1 VNQHVRFI
9 EPNQSNLIQAEL
21 GKFSRSTIERK
32 QLSTKTT
39 FKRIA
44 LVAVAALTLGS
55 FSAVSASAANSSA
68 VVVNSINLTTVT
80 AAPTTGAAVAV
91 NVGASVAT
99 QTLANATD
107 SFDLVGA
114 ITSFPTGGNAGVA
127 AALTTGA
134 GATATKLAAPFNGTY
149 VAAGSSLTVQAASA
163 TSVTANAVT
172 SSATVGMGSFS
183 FTPSVAGTYV
193 LTVFQD
199 KNQDGII
206 GATDVSQTVSIT
218 VVAAAAAAALSQS
231 YSTVHAVAGNGTSAA
246 DATTD
251 AAGIS
256 ASRAIV
262 VANAGALTISA
273 KNASNAA
280 ITTVTV
286 AASIS
291 GVGLIRVGTLT
302 DNAPTADVCNSGGVR
317 SVAATAA
324 DAVNTLYVC
333 ADGNAGTGTITVTIT
348 DTVSL
353 AVATFTKTVT
363 FYGAVASYKATAKKV
378 VVGASAP
385 SNGAQTT
392 AAVEVIAYDAAGIIV
407 PAQTAYFTSSDT
419 AKIAGAATFTTST
432 VANATATPSVATLDL
447 TVANSATAD
456 RYGDVTLTIQPS
468 STVTTPST
476 TVVVSLAKVEADS
489 YTLATDAEEYTPG
502 AKVTFTLTRKDATR
516 APAGSTSGALSWTSN
531 LGYTGTMA
539 VDVAASL
546 TGVDTWSVFAPSTPG
561 VWTLTGTLV
570 SGAAWSTALDA
581 TTFTKSIT
589 VTGGATESAA
599 QAAADAAAEATD
611 AANAA
616 TDAANAAAE
625 AADAATAAAQDAADA
640 VAALS
645 TQVSEMINA
654 LKKQITALTNL
665 VIKIQKKVKA

>member
-1 VNQHVRFI
+1 M
-9 EPNQSNLIQAEL
+9 
-21 GKFSRSTIERK
+21 
-32 QLSTKTT
+32 STKTT

-55 FSAVSASAANSSA
+55 FSAVSANAALVAQVNTSVTSLSLATVTAAPAASSA
-68 VVVNSINLTTVT
+68 VVVNLGAVTVAQTPGAGDTTSAAFTGYLSSYPASGFVQVSAVATATGTTTVLTNT
-80 AAPTTGAAVAV
+80 ANTVSGSTLT
-91 NVGASVAT
+91 AT
-99 QTLANATD
+99 
-107 SFDLVGA
+107 S
-114 ITSFPTGGNAGVA
+114 VA
-127 AALTTGA
+127 AA
-134 GATATKLAAPFNGTY
+134 TATFGNT
-149 VAAGSSLTVQAASA
+149 VAATSA
-163 TSVTANAVT
+163 
-172 SSATVGMGSFS
+172 VGVGSFS
-183 FTPSVAGTYV
+183 FTPTVAGSYV
-193 LTVFQD
+193 LTAWND
-199 KNQDGII
+199 ANKDGIVNV
-206 GATDVSQTVSIT
+206 GEAVQTVSIT
-218 VVAAAAAAALSQS
+218 VAAATAAAALSQS
-231 YSTVHAVAGNGTSAA
+231 YSTVHAVAGNGTTAA
-246 DATTD
+246 NATTD

-256 ASRAIV
+256 AARAIA
-262 VANAGALTISA
+262 VANAGAFTISA
-273 KNASNAA
+273 MNTSNAA

-302 DNAPTADVCNSGGVR
+302 ADTPTADVCNSGGVR

-333 ADGNAGTGTITVTIT
+333 ADGNSGVGTVTVTIT

-363 FYGAVASYKATAKKV
+363 FYGSVASYKATTKKV

-392 AAVEVIAYDAAGIIV
+392 AAVEVIAYDAAGVIV
-407 PAQTAYFTSSDT
+407 PGQTAYFTSSDT

-432 VANATATPSVATLDL
+432 VANAVAVPSVATLDL

-456 RYGDVTLTIQPS
+456 RFGAVTLTIQPS

-476 TVVVSLAKVEADS
+476 TVVVNLAKVEADA
-489 YTLATDAEEYTPG
+489 YTLVTDATEYTPG
-502 AKVTFTLTRKDATR
+502 AKVTFTLTRTDATR
-516 APAGSTSGALSWTSN
+516 APAGSTTGALSWASN
-531 LGYTGTMA
+531 LGYTGTMLT
-539 VDVAASL
+539 DVAASL

-561 VWTLTGTLV
+561 AWTLTGTLV

-581 TTFTKSIT
+581 STVTRTIT
-589 VTGGATESAA
+589 VTGGATEAAA
-599 QAAADAAAEATD
+599 QAAVDAAAEATD

-645 TQVSEMINA
+645 TQVSEMIGA